1 MELSAAMLTYL
12 RGIYHKKEAKKNTEQ
27 TTPKNHDPVP
37 IVSVSEENPQSS
49 GNGNNYDV
57 NKIREIV
64 RPAAYTS
71 EVGEAFRPLVHV
83 GIVNTAYAISILYV
97 IADTVVHTMSINQ
110 KLQNDKK
117 FEHLSNDQKN
127 TNTIVNCVDKAVW
140 HTFASMI
147 FPAASVHTIVKF
159 SGKGYLYGMKKMLPQ
174 VLNAIKYTRVGSVA
188 TGLLAIPFII
198 HPLDHLTDY
207 AMDNSMR
214 KLYQE
219 RIISLDYLKD

>member
-12 RGIYHKKEAKKNTEQ
+12 RGIYHKKETKKNY
-27 TTPKNHDPVP
+27 DPVA
-37 IVSVSEENPQSS
+37 VSESPQSS
-49 GNGNNYDV
+49 GNSNYDI

-71 EVGEAFRPLVHV
+71 EVGEAFRPLIHV

-97 IADTVVHTMSINQ
+97 IADTIVHTMSVNQ

-117 FEHLSNDQKN
+117 FEHLSKDQKN
-127 TNTIVNCVDKAVW
+127 TNTIVNCIDKAVW
-140 HTFASMI
+140 HTFASMV

-159 SGKGYLYGMKKMLPQ
+159 SGKGYLYGMKKLFPQ
-174 VLNAIKYTRVGSVA
+174 VLNAVKYTRVGSVA

-219 RIISLDYLKD
+219 RIILLD